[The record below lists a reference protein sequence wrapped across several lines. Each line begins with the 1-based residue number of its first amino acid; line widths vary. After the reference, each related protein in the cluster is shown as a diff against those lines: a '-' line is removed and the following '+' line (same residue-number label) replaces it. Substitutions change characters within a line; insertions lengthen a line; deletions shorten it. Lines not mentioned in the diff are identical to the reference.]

1 MNVMRHA
8 PIAFLTSNE
17 RKSKLYGPKNE
28 RAQVR
33 VAVVAAAAAAAVAK
47 LVLPT
52 MMVKM
57 NMTPGKK

>member
-1 MNVMRHA
+1 MRHA
-8 PIAFLTSNE
+8 PIALLTSHE

-33 VAVVAAAAAAAVAK
+33 VAVVAAAAAVAR

-52 MMVKM
+52 MMTRV
-57 NMTPGKK
+57 NMTPGRK

>member
-33 VAVVAAAAAAAVAK
+33 VAVVAAAAAAVAK